1 MMLEKILKKY
11 RKYVVLVD
19 PRISRYVRAE
29 KELKL
34 ALALSP
40 ASLTP
45 VILYYVRL
53 LDADLTVVASL
64 SALLL
69 VSSAFRVL
77 ETLTSVSS
85 INKKL
90 DDELPFAVLTATA
103 ASKTGLEFIEFL
115 KFVSTSRV
123 FKSFKSLGERFVK
136 LAEIVGVAEALT
148 TLSRITSGKTKY
160 FLIEYSVALN
170 SGTALSQLRD
180 YASDFMKTISSQI
193 TRSISFRVN
202 AGITTC
208 VGLTIGPL
216 VALSM
221 TFLVGEELT
230 SFVVPL
236 LVLAGFLTTSLFPDY
251 PVGLQAVIDEKLLKV
266 FRASYVAGTALL
278 VFPLQHLIEGD
289 VAGFTRCLQQASVA
303 SLVLGLLPAT
313 LQLRAVLNTVVGR
326 VVSRASN
333 HVRVFRSL
341 QLYEDRELE
350 ETLKKRVRSWLILYL
365 SEALAFLKQL
375 GDCDPEVFEVF
386 VNFVYEVR
394 RTLWQYIAALTIMT
408 SVIFLAPFLIASTA
422 TLGCE
427 LASLTNTLLVSY
439 TSLLVLGYSV
449 SKIVLGKN
457 LSTTYPALTTL
468 IFTVFTPIK

>member
-1 MMLEKILKKY
+1 
-11 RKYVVLVD
+11 
-19 PRISRYVRAE
+19 
-29 KELKL
+29 
-34 ALALSP
+34 
-40 ASLTP
+40 
-45 VILYYVRL
+45 
-53 LDADLTVVASL
+53 
-64 SALLL
+64 
-69 VSSAFRVL
+69 
-77 ETLTSVSS
+77 
-85 INKKL
+85 
-90 DDELPFAVLTATA
+90 
-103 ASKTGLEFIEFL
+103 
-115 KFVSTSRV
+115 
-123 FKSFKSLGERFVK
+123 
-136 LAEIVGVAEALT
+136 
-148 TLSRITSGKTKY
+148 
-160 FLIEYSVALN
+160 
-170 SGTALSQLRD
+170 
-180 YASDFMKTISSQI
+180 
-193 TRSISFRVN
+193 
-202 AGITTC
+202 
-208 VGLTIGPL
+208 
-216 VALSM
+216 
-221 TFLVGEELT
+221 
-230 SFVVPL
+230 
-236 LVLAGFLTTSLFPDY
+236 
-251 PVGLQAVIDEKLLKV
+251 
-266 FRASYVAGTALL
+266 
-278 VFPLQHLIEGD
+278 EGD